1 MNTLIRCRWLALIAL
16 LVATS
21 SVLRGLET
29 AVVPD
34 NAMSVWFL
42 DTDPALAQYR
52 EFQQRFGNDEVAL
65 LHIQFVDGVYR
76 PGALDTLRSLGSQ
89 IEALPGVE
97 RVYSVANAST
107 LAITPGGP
115 VMTNVLPEDLVDP
128 QTLASAVEPLLH
140 NPLIVGH
147 FVNEAADQ
155 AMLWVEMEVSEDFD
169 TRRDS
174 IISAVREIADHVL
187 TDQVHHLAGVG
198 VLYAGLNEVTEKD
211 FGTFLGLG
219 FLLLFAVMGWVFRG
233 VLFTFTAM
241 LVVTLAI
248 SVMFGIFGLMGRQIN
263 MVTSVLPIVV
273 MVIGIADVVH
283 FPAAFVRLRKANP
296 DKPVTEIAVDSLRE
310 VFWPCLLTTVTTIAG
325 FLALVSAPMAVV
337 RDLGLF
343 AAIGVAV
350 ALLASLVLMAIAFM
364 LVRDTVTLPFHRRI
378 DAFTG
383 GCRRLVRQPGRLTW
397 AFIFGTAVVIAAG
410 VSRIE
415 VDTFT
420 LGYLPETHQVVT
432 DHESI
437 EEAWGSYNVLE
448 FIVRP
453 ANNLSIED
461 PAILA
466 AMNKFV
472 MRAEQ
477 DSRIRAGL
485 SLDTLYRQF
494 IADSDNGLPLTVEQL
509 NSVRWDELDPP
520 LEWDRSNS
528 AFRDNT
534 LAAFRTEDGNLGR
547 VKLIGGMLSA
557 NQLSDL
563 QEHMRALA
571 DDVMGDLGSIEAS
584 GYLPLYTR
592 IIDHVMTSQIRS
604 FALASGVIF
613 LILLVG
619 LGSIRLAAI
628 GMLANLFPVMV
639 MFAVMGFA
647 DIDLDIATAG
657 IAAIVIGVAV
667 DDTVHFLWAWREAE
681 GRGMDWEE
689 ALDYSYDRAGRP
701 AVITSI
707 LLVAGY
713 AVLMAGAGA
722 TVFYFGLLT
731 TVAAVAALFGDLI
744 LLPLLL
750 KPVTRQLRT

>member
-296 DKPVTEIAVDSLRE
+296 DKPVTEIAVD
-310 VFWPCLLTTVTTIAG
+310 
-325 FLALVSAPMAVV
+325 
-337 RDLGLF
+337 
-343 AAIGVAV
+343 
-350 ALLASLVLMAIAFM
+350 
-364 LVRDTVTLPFHRRI
+364 
-378 DAFTG
+378 
-383 GCRRLVRQPGRLTW
+383 
-397 AFIFGTAVVIAAG
+397 
-410 VSRIE
+410 
-415 VDTFT
+415 
-420 LGYLPETHQVVT
+420 
-432 DHESI
+432 
-437 EEAWGSYNVLE
+437 
-448 FIVRP
+448 
-453 ANNLSIED
+453 
-461 PAILA
+461 
-466 AMNKFV
+466 
-472 MRAEQ
+472 
-477 DSRIRAGL
+477 
-485 SLDTLYRQF
+485 
-494 IADSDNGLPLTVEQL
+494 
-509 NSVRWDELDPP
+509 
-520 LEWDRSNS
+520 
-528 AFRDNT
+528 
-534 LAAFRTEDGNLGR
+534 
-547 VKLIGGMLSA
+547 
-557 NQLSDL
+557 
-563 QEHMRALA
+563 
-571 DDVMGDLGSIEAS
+571 
-584 GYLPLYTR
+584 
-592 IIDHVMTSQIRS
+592 
-604 FALASGVIF
+604 
-613 LILLVG
+613 
-619 LGSIRLAAI
+619 
-628 GMLANLFPVMV
+628 
-639 MFAVMGFA
+639 
-647 DIDLDIATAG
+647 
-657 IAAIVIGVAV
+657 
-667 DDTVHFLWAWREAE
+667 
-681 GRGMDWEE
+681 
-689 ALDYSYDRAGRP
+689 
-701 AVITSI
+701 
-707 LLVAGY
+707 
-713 AVLMAGAGA
+713 
-722 TVFYFGLLT
+722 
-731 TVAAVAALFGDLI
+731 
-744 LLPLLL
+744 
-750 KPVTRQLRT
+750 

>member
-1 MNTLIRCRWLALIAL
+1 MSTLIRFRWLALIAL
-16 LVATS
+16 LVGTAG
-21 SVLRGLET
+21 VLRGLET
-29 AVVPD
+29 AMVPD

-65 LHIQFVDGVYR
+65 LHIQFPDGVYR
-76 PGALDTLRSLGSQ
+76 PGTLDTLRSLGSQ

-97 RVYSVANAST
+97 RVYSIANAST
-107 LAITPGGP
+107 LAITPGGAAISS
-115 VMTNVLPEDLVDP
+115 VLPEDLANP
-128 QTLASAVEPLLH
+128 QTLASAAESLLR

-147 FVNEAADQ
+147 FVNEDADQ
-155 AMLWVEMEVSEDFD
+155 AMLWVEMEVSDDFD

-174 IISAVREIADHVL
+174 IIAAVRETADLVL
-187 TDQVHHLAGVG
+187 TDRVQHLAGVG
-198 VLYAGLNEVTEKD
+198 VLYTGLNEVTEKD

-219 FLLLFAVMGWVFRG
+219 FLLLFAMMGWVFRS
-233 VLFTFTAM
+233 VLFTVTSM
-241 LVVTLAI
+241 LVVTLAML
-248 SVMFGIFGLMGRQIN
+248 VMFGIFGLMGKQIN

-273 MVIGIADVVH
+273 MVLGIADVVH
-283 FPAAFVRLRKANP
+283 FPAAFVRLRRANP
-296 DKPVTEIAVDSLRE
+296 DKPVRDIALDSLRE

-343 AAIGVAV
+343 AAIGVAT
-350 ALLASLVLMAIAFM
+350 ALLASLVLMATAFM
-364 LVRDTVTLPFHRRI
+364 LVRDKVTLPFHRHI

-397 AFIFGTAVVIAAG
+397 AFILGTAVVIAAG
-410 VSRIE
+410 VNRIE

-420 LGYLPETHQVVT
+420 LGYLPDTHQVVT
-432 DHESI
+432 DHEAI

-461 PAILA
+461 PAILV

-472 MRAEQ
+472 KWAKQ

-485 SLDTLYRQF
+485 SLDTFYRQL
-494 IADSDNGLPLTVEQL
+494 IPDSDNDMPLTSEQL
-509 NSVRWDELDPP
+509 NSVGWDELEPP
-520 LEWDRSNS
+520 LEWDRSKS
-528 AFRDNT
+528 AFRDNA

-547 VKLIGGMLSA
+547 IKLIGGMLSA
-557 NQLSDL
+557 SQLSDL
-563 QEHMRALA
+563 LEHMKTLA
-571 DDVMGDLGSIEAS
+571 DDAMGDLGSIEAS

-604 FALASGVIF
+604 FALALGIIF
-613 LILLVG
+613 LVLLVG
-619 LGSIRLAAI
+619 LRSIRLAAI
-628 GMLANLFPVMV
+628 GILANLFPVMV

-731 TVAAVAALFGDLI
+731 TVAAVAALLGDLV

>member
-296 DKPVTEIAVDSLRE
+296 DKPVREIAVDSLRE